1 MKLITTD
8 IPPRLYEISNQFE
21 EVMCNRAPFFL
32 TEEYQA
38 IVLNAM
44 KEMQGLSLPNFISTL
59 LHGNLIAVELM
70 QLLQPAEAHLSQSRD
85 CFNYALSM
93 SFLFIFLYIYFFNY
107 CTSLLIARYRDFV
120 QEVFRDHPYPR

>member
-1 MKLITTD
+1 MKLITAD

-21 EVMCNRAPFFL
+21 EVMRNRAPFFL

-93 SFLFIFLYIYFFNY
+93 SSFYFLFFIFYIF
-107 CTSLLIARYRDFV
+107 TLLIARYRNFV
-120 QEVFRDHPYPR
+120 QEVFRDHPYPW